1 MMTSKLKKK
10 ELNKTMLRSCGC
22 SFSWGYERQGNIA
35 FAYAMI
41 PVLRKLFPQ
50 KEEASKALK
59 RHLEYY
65 NVTNQCMTFN
75 LGIASAMEEEIAKN
89 KEFDTKVVNETK
101 VALMGPISGVGDAFF
116 WGTFKIIA
124 TAVGTT
130 FALQGNILGPILFF
144 LIYNIPAFA
153 IRIGLMNVGYSLG
166 TKFLTE
172 MQSNGLMSVL
182 LKGATV
188 LGLFV
193 VGGMC
198 ASLVNLNIVYTFSDG
213 ANSQTVSDLLNQI
226 MPCLASL
233 LVFATTYWGIVI
245 KKIKPITMIVLM
257 TIIGIGGAYLG
268 ILG

>member
-1 MMTSKLKKK
+1 
-10 ELNKTMLRSCGC
+10 
-22 SFSWGYERQGNIA
+22 
-35 FAYAMI
+35 
-41 PVLRKLFPQ
+41 
-50 KEEASKALK
+50 
-59 RHLEYY
+59 
-65 NVTNQCMTFN
+65 
-75 LGIASAMEEEIAKN
+75 
-89 KEFDTKVVNETK
+89 
-101 VALMGPISGVGDAFF
+101 
-116 WGTFKIIA
+116 
-124 TAVGTT
+124 
-130 FALQGNILGPILFF
+130 
-144 LIYNIPAFA
+144 
-153 IRIGLMNVGYSLG
+153 MNVGYSLG

-233 LVFATTYWGIVI
+233 LVFATTFWGIVI